1 MRPAGALPLCYAPAE
16 NVAAQVFPVSGG
28 RCGFVCPIGG
38 FLTKRRLPMQNKK
51 CLSAAWS

>member
-28 RCGFVCPIGG
+28 AGAD
-38 FLTKRRLPMQNKK
+38 
-51 CLSAAWS
+51 LSVPLEAS